1 MILKFLG
8 TGTSQGIPV
17 VACKCATC
25 KSEDPR
31 DKRLRTSVFIQYKN
45 VDILI
50 DTGPDL
56 RQQLLQNHIEELD
69 AILLT
74 HEHADHTAGLD
85 DIRPL
90 YFKNRR
96 PIPLYAIERVVQDL
110 QKRFQ
115 YIFGDNDY
123 PGIPKLD
130 LITIDQNSEFLIKGL
145 PVRPLPVIH
154 GQLPIL
160 GFAIGPLAYITDA
173 KYIDHTVLDSIKGID
188 CLVVNALHFE
198 EHHSHFNLQQ
208 ALDTI
213 QKIQPKVAYL
223 VHMSHHMGKT
233 KNLESQL
240 PTKVFLAYDGLEI
253 VI

>member
-85 DIRPL
+85 DIRPCILKTEDPFL
-90 YFKNRR
+90 YM
-96 PIPLYAIERVVQDL
+96 PLKGWSKIFRKDFNIFLETMIIRE
-110 QKRFQ
+110 FQ
-115 YIFGDNDY
+115 NWI
-123 PGIPKLD
+123 
-130 LITIDQNSEFLIKGL
+130 
-145 PVRPLPVIH
+145 
-154 GQLPIL
+154 
-160 GFAIGPLAYITDA
+160 
-173 KYIDHTVLDSIKGID
+173 
-188 CLVVNALHFE
+188 
-198 EHHSHFNLQQ
+198 
-208 ALDTI
+208 
-213 QKIQPKVAYL
+213 
-223 VHMSHHMGKT
+223 
-233 KNLESQL
+233 
-240 PTKVFLAYDGLEI
+240 
-253 VI
+253 